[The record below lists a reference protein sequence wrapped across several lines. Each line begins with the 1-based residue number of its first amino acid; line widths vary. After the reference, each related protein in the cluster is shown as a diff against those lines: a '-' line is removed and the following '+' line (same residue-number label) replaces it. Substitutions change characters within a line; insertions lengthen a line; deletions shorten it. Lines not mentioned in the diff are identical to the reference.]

1 MITHAHKTST
11 ERDNTG
17 LTRFLTPG
25 QGGERD
31 VPADVKPG
39 SDADIDRDDEDDKI
53 EESDIGGEAAEPS
66 PEGTDP
72 DDGEQ
77 MDDNIDDLGRRPDG
91 TTQDQPGAANSH
103 AERNAR

>member
-11 ERDNTG
+11 ERDNAG

-31 VPADVKPG
+31 VPADVEPG
-39 SDADIDRDDEDDKI
+39 SDADIDRDDEDDEI
-53 EESDIGGEAAEPS
+53 EELDIGGEAAEPS
-66 PEGTDP
+66 PEGTNPDNLES

-77 MDDNIDDLGRRPDG
+77 MDDNIDNLGRRPDG
-91 TTQDQPGAANSH
+91 TTQDQPGAANS
-103 AERNAR
+103 